1 MRRSA
6 VRSVLVPLSLALSAS
21 IAAAQGTPT
30 AEPAHAVM
38 ILPDQ
43 ENWSPAPPSLPA
55 GAKVAVLDGDPK
67 QKGAFTM
74 RISLPDGYR
83 IPPHFHPAVERVT
96 VIEGNFQLGMGD
108 KFDETALKS
117 MKTGAFIAM
126 QPGTRHFA
134 KAKGNTVVQVNAM
147 GPWKLTYVNPADD
160 PRNEKPTP

>member
-1 MRRSA
+1 MRAILLILSL
-6 VRSVLVPLSLALSAS
+6 SVLGNGLV
-21 IAAAQGTPT
+21 AQGNPT

-38 ILPDQ
+38 VLPDQ
-43 ENWSPAPPSLPA
+43 VNWSPAPPSLPA
-55 GAKVAVLDGDPK
+55 GTKVAVLEGDPK
-67 QKGAFTM
+67 EKSAFTM
-74 RISLPDGYR
+74 RISLPDDYR

-108 KFDETALKS
+108 KFDEAALKS
-117 MKTGAFIAM
+117 MKAGAFIAM

-134 KAKGNTVVQVNAM
+134 RAKGNTVVQVNAI